1 MKLRYK
7 LVIVAF
13 VVSVIGS
20 FIWSAGHYYSKY
32 QHEKER
38 ADEAVRNAESA
49 TAITRNV
56 LQSLQIINTVIEA
69 TRAWTYRHWMGTG
82 TVGVMIASS
91 DLINPIPEESTE
103 TAARQHIWPLAPVA
117 GSDLYV
123 FRPVA
128 HTVDFHIRV
137 TPDTPEIRAAI
148 TAELRS
154 FLLRDG
160 YPQGELKV
168 SRISEAISGANGE
181 YSHQLLA
188 PVDNISIAKNELA
201 VLGTISWT

>member
-13 VVSVIGS
+13 VVTVIGS

-69 TRAWTYRHWMGTG
+69 NQHAKQQ
-82 TVGVMIASS
+82 IA
-91 DLINPIPEESTE
+91 LESQRTQE
-103 TAARQHIWPLAPVA
+103 DIKVA
-117 GSDLYV
+117 
-123 FRPVA
+123 VA
-128 HTVDFHIRV
+128 DDDCAVRVVPSGAVKRLHEYANGIRV
-137 TPDTPEIRAAI
+137 GAGHSVT
-148 TAELRS
+148 S
-154 FLLRDG
+154 KSDG
-160 YPQGELKV
+160 
-168 SRISEAISGANGE
+168 
-181 YSHQLLA
+181 
-188 PVDNISIAKNELA
+188 
-201 VLGTISWT
+201 